1 LRVTAV
7 LSKEISERV
16 GGKGIGGFMNMA
28 LANEQGELVMP
39 VMLTGAL
46 QHPRFAPDVQT
57 FAQMKLRNM
66 VPSSQNPKALEN
78 ILGELFRKPKT
89 EPKNEPKLE

>member
-1 LRVTAV
+1 
-7 LSKEISERV
+7 
-16 GGKGIGGFMNMA
+16 MNTA

-39 VMLTGAL
+39 VILTGTL
-46 QHPRFAPDVQT
+46 QHPRFAPDIQM

-66 VPSSQNPKALEN
+66 VPSSQNPRALEN

-89 EPKNEPKLE
+89 EPKPE